1 MNSSEVMDYLN
12 TNETDNNTNADMQ
25 NINNSDVT
33 HYDNITDLDY
43 EKLPKKWY
51 YVLESVLLSIWIII
65 GLAGNVAVIR
75 GSIKAKRFAKQNV
88 YLFIGLSLSD
98 YFICLLRGP
107 SLIYIIFHTKSSSDA
122 FCEIW
127 MVSTIF
133 LIIAVVTN
141 MVVAI
146 ERRMIMYNFQRYL
159 RLFTPKRVLIGSLV
173 MWSTVTGSFVAV
185 YKGMDFRSKLRFNE
199 RSCYL
204 GTDLFQ
210 MDEVT
215 AMVFR
220 ICVVVSFG
228 LLPILVQA
236 GSYVSLVIKVYKAEL
251 LKLDKLDEKVT
262 YTRITGI
269 AFARVLVTVTCLFPV
284 LICFAIGP
292 MYPDVYYTNVRFLD
306 DLIILQSAISPFVS
320 MHDSDFRDTFVYRKW
335 RYCSPFKHRTSSK
348 KGSRRSNCIT
358 SADMKTF
365 GHN

>member
-1 MNSSEVMDYLN
+1 MDYL
-12 TNETDNNTNADMQ
+12 TANETESNDSISMTNVSHQDGMHADNATD
-25 NINNSDVT
+25 T
-33 HYDNITDLDY
+33 HIEELDR
-43 EKLPKKWY
+43 KWY
-51 YVLESVLLSIWIII
+51 YVLESILISIGILV
-65 GLAGNVAVIR
+65 GLVGNVAVIR
-75 GSIKAKRFAKQNV
+75 GSVQAKRFAKQNV

-98 YFICLLRGP
+98 NLICLLRGP
-107 SLIYIIFHTKSSSDA
+107 SLIYIIFHTKNSPDVV
-122 FCEIW
+122 CELW

-133 LIIAVVTN
+133 LIIAVMTN

-159 RLFTPKRVLIGSLV
+159 KLFTPRRVLIGSI
-173 MWSTVTGSFVAV
+173 VTWVSVAGSFMAV
-185 YKGMDFRSKLRFNE
+185 YKGMDFYSTLRIHE
-199 RSCYL
+199 RSCQL
-204 GTDLFQ
+204 QTELPMF
-210 MDEVT
+210 DEIT
-215 AMVFR
+215 ATTLR
-220 ICVVVSFG
+220 ISVVVLFG

-292 MYPDVYYTNVRFLD
+292 MYPDVYYPNVRFLD
-306 DLIILQSAISPFVS
+306 DLIILQSAVSPFVS
-320 MHDSDFRDTFVYRKW
+320 MHDSDFRDTFVHRKW
-335 RYCSPFKHRTSSK
+335 RYCSPFKHRTNSK

-365 GHN
+365 GQN